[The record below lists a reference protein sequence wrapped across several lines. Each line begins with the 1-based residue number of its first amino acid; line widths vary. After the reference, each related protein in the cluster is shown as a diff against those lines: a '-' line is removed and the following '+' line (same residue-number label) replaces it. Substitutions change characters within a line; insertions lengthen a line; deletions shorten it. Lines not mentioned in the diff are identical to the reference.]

1 MINIKT
7 MNLNILNT
15 YKNFHIRIFLIFS
28 FIGIILRVWIS
39 QFGSNFDF
47 AMWQINLD
55 IFKEG
60 KSIWHEGMYAY
71 GSPWIYTLYIL
82 DSISLPFL
90 ENNSFIQ
97 NIPGSFYRFKI
108 VIFLSFIDISI
119 FYLLYKNYS
128 LKIGLLYL
136 INPISIILTGHHNA
150 FNNYAILFGF
160 LAVLNYGDLNSKD
173 LSFKKIFSL
182 FLFGLSISIK
192 HILIFFPIWWAFK
205 EKKIIN
211 KILIISISYMTFI
224 VLFIPFY
231 EDFQKIIYNI
241 LYLGRHETGPFWKMF
256 LPELLHRYFNFFT
269 LASLLL
275 IVLGIF
281 LVNKKLKESFYLY
294 LIATTAFAPQM
305 YTQYLFIPLIAIAIY
320 WNFKLIIFTTITF
333 FLFLVDGDQL
343 NIQFLREIFNW
354 DLRSTRIVFYPL
366 VLILMIEFF
375 ERSIGANKFFNQIN
389 LFKKL
394 IIDKL
399 KKSLSLK

>member
-1 MINIKT
+1 MNFKILNKYKNY
-7 MNLNILNT
+7 NLNT
-15 YKNFHIRIFLIFS
+15 FLIFS

-47 AMWQINLD
+47 TAWQNNLD

-60 KSIWHEGMYAY
+60 KSIWHEGLYAY

-82 DSISLPFL
+82 DSISIPFL
-90 ENNSFIQ
+90 ESNSFIQ
-97 NIPGSFYRFKI
+97 NIPGTFYRFKI
-108 VIFLSFIDISI
+108 VIFLSIIDVSI

-160 LAVLNYGDLNSKD
+160 LAILNYGDLNSKEI
-173 LSFKKIFSL
+173 SFKKIFSI

-205 EKKIIN
+205 EKKFIN
-211 KILIISISYMTFI
+211 KFLIISISYITFI
-224 VLFIPFY
+224 VLFFPFY

-256 LPELLHRYFNFFT
+256 LPDILSGYLNFFT

-275 IVLGIF
+275 IFLGFF
-281 LVNKKLKESFYLY
+281 LVNKKLKDSFYLY

-305 YTQYLFIPLIAIAIY
+305 YTQYLIIPLIAIAIY
-320 WNFKLIIFTTITF
+320 WNFKLIIFTIITT
-333 FLFLVDGDQL
+333 FLFLIDGDQL
-343 NIQFLREIFNW
+343 SIQYLRELFNW

-366 VLILMIEFF
+366 VLILTIEFF
-375 ERSIGANKFFNQIN
+375 ERSFGSKKFYNQIN
-389 LFKKL
+389 LVKRL
-394 IIDKL
+394 IIDKV
-399 KKSLSLK
+399 KKSLSMK

>member
-1 MINIKT
+1 MNFKILNKYKNY
-7 MNLNILNT
+7 NLNT
-15 YKNFHIRIFLIFS
+15 FLIFS

-47 AMWQINLD
+47 TAWQNNLD

-60 KSIWHEGMYAY
+60 KSIWHEGLYAY

-82 DSISLPFL
+82 DSISIPFL
-90 ENNSFIQ
+90 ESNSFIQ
-97 NIPGSFYRFKI
+97 NIPGTFYRFKI
-108 VIFLSFIDISI
+108 VIFLSMIDVSI

-160 LAVLNYGDLNSKD
+160 IAILNYGDLNSREI
-173 LSFKKIFSL
+173 SCKKIFSI

-205 EKKIIN
+205 EKKFIN
-211 KILIISISYMTFI
+211 KILIISISYITFI
-224 VLFIPFY
+224 VLFVPFY

-256 LPELLHRYFNFFT
+256 LPDILSGYLNFFT

-275 IVLGIF
+275 IFLGFF
-281 LVNKKLKESFYLY
+281 LVNKKLKDSFYLY

-305 YTQYLFIPLIAIAIY
+305 YTQYLIIPLIAIAIY
-320 WNFKLIIFTTITF
+320 WNFKLIIFTIITT
-333 FLFLVDGDQL
+333 FLFLIDGDQL
-343 NIQFLREIFNW
+343 SIQYLRELFNW

-366 VLILMIEFF
+366 VLILTIEFF
-375 ERSIGANKFFNQIN
+375 ERSFGSKKFYNQIN
-389 LFKKL
+389 LVKRL
-394 IIDKL
+394 IIDKV
-399 KKSLSLK
+399 KKSLSMK

>member
-1 MINIKT
+1 
-7 MNLNILNT
+7 
-15 YKNFHIRIFLIFS
+15 
-28 FIGIILRVWIS
+28 
-39 QFGSNFDF
+39 
-47 AMWQINLD
+47 
-55 IFKEG
+55 
-60 KSIWHEGMYAY
+60 
-71 GSPWIYTLYIL
+71 
-82 DSISLPFL
+82 
-90 ENNSFIQ
+90 
-97 NIPGSFYRFKI
+97 
-108 VIFLSFIDISI
+108 
-119 FYLLYKNYS
+119 
-128 LKIGLLYL
+128 
-136 INPISIILTGHHNA
+136 
-150 FNNYAILFGF
+150 
-160 LAVLNYGDLNSKD
+160 
-173 LSFKKIFSL
+173 
-182 FLFGLSISIK
+182 
-192 HILIFFPIWWAFK
+192 
-205 EKKIIN
+205 
-211 KILIISISYMTFI
+211 MTFI
-224 VLFIPFY
+224 FLFIPFY

-305 YTQYLFIPLIAIAIY
+305 YTQYLLIPLIAIAIY

-333 FLFLVDGDQL
+333 FLLLIDGDQL

-375 ERSIGANKFFNQIN
+375 ERSIGSKKFFNQIF
-389 LFKKL
+389 LVKKS

>member
-1 MINIKT
+1 MNFKILNKYKNY
-7 MNLNILNT
+7 NLNT
-15 YKNFHIRIFLIFS
+15 FLIFS

-47 AMWQINLD
+47 TAWQNNLD

-60 KSIWHEGMYAY
+60 KSIWHEGLYAY

-82 DSISLPFL
+82 DSISIPFL
-90 ENNSFIQ
+90 ESNSFIQ
-97 NIPGSFYRFKI
+97 NIPGTFYRFKI
-108 VIFLSFIDISI
+108 VIFLSMIDVSI

-160 LAVLNYGDLNSKD
+160 LAILNYGDLNSREI
-173 LSFKKIFSL
+173 SCKKIFSI

-205 EKKIIN
+205 EKKFIN
-211 KILIISISYMTFI
+211 KFLIISISYITFI
-224 VLFIPFY
+224 VLFFPFY

-256 LPELLHRYFNFFT
+256 LPDILSGYLNFFT

-275 IVLGIF
+275 IFLGFF
-281 LVNKKLKESFYLY
+281 LVNKKLKDSFYLY

-305 YTQYLFIPLIAIAIY
+305 YTQYLIIPLIAIAIY
-320 WNFKLIIFTTITF
+320 WNFKLIIFTIITT
-333 FLFLVDGDQL
+333 FLFLIDGDQL
-343 NIQFLREIFNW
+343 SIQYLRELFNW

-366 VLILMIEFF
+366 ILILTIEFF
-375 ERSIGANKFFNQIN
+375 ERSFGSKKFYNQIN
-389 LFKKL
+389 LVKRL
-394 IIDKL
+394 IIDKV
-399 KKSLSLK
+399 KKSLSMK

>member
-1 MINIKT
+1 MNFKILNKYKNY
-7 MNLNILNT
+7 NLNT
-15 YKNFHIRIFLIFS
+15 FLIFS

-47 AMWQINLD
+47 TAWQNNLD

-60 KSIWHEGMYAY
+60 KSIWHEGLYAY

-82 DSISLPFL
+82 DSISIPFL
-90 ENNSFIQ
+90 ESNSFIQ
-97 NIPGSFYRFKI
+97 NIPGTFYRFKI
-108 VIFLSFIDISI
+108 VIFLSIVDVSI

-160 LAVLNYGDLNSKD
+160 LAILNYGDLNSREI
-173 LSFKKIFSL
+173 SCKKIFSIC
-182 FLFGLSISIK
+182 LFGLSISIK

-205 EKKIIN
+205 EKKFMN
-211 KILIISISYMTFI
+211 KILIISISYITFI
-224 VLFIPFY
+224 VLFFPFY

-256 LPELLHRYFNFFT
+256 LPDILSGYLNFFT

-275 IVLGIF
+275 IFLGFF
-281 LVNKKLKESFYLY
+281 LVNKKLKDSFYLY

-305 YTQYLFIPLIAIAIY
+305 YTQYLIIPLIAIAIY
-320 WNFKLIIFTTITF
+320 WNFKLIIFTIITT
-333 FLFLVDGDQL
+333 FLFLIDGDQL
-343 NIQFLREIFNW
+343 SIQYLRELFNW

-366 VLILMIEFF
+366 VLILTIEFF
-375 ERSIGANKFFNQIN
+375 ERSFGSKKFYNQIN
-389 LFKKL
+389 LVKRL
-394 IIDKL
+394 IIDKV
-399 KKSLSLK
+399 KKSLSMK

>member
-1 MINIKT
+1 MNFKILNKYKNY
-7 MNLNILNT
+7 NLNT
-15 YKNFHIRIFLIFS
+15 FLIFS

-47 AMWQINLD
+47 TAWQNNLD

-60 KSIWHEGMYAY
+60 KSIWHEGLYAY

-82 DSISLPFL
+82 DSISIPFL

-97 NIPGSFYRFKI
+97 NIPGTFYRFKI
-108 VIFLSFIDISI
+108 VIFLSIIDVSI

-160 LAVLNYGDLNSKD
+160 LAILNYGDLNSKEI
-173 LSFKKIFSL
+173 SFKKIFSI

-205 EKKIIN
+205 EKKFIN
-211 KILIISISYMTFI
+211 KFLIISISYITFI
-224 VLFIPFY
+224 VLFFPFY

-256 LPELLHRYFNFFT
+256 LPDILSGYLNFFT

-275 IVLGIF
+275 IFLGFF
-281 LVNKKLKESFYLY
+281 LVNKKLKDSFYLY

-305 YTQYLFIPLIAIAIY
+305 YTQYLIIPLIAIAIY
-320 WNFKLIIFTTITF
+320 WNFKLIIFTIITT
-333 FLFLVDGDQL
+333 FLFLIDGDQL
-343 NIQFLREIFNW
+343 SIQYLRELFNW

-366 VLILMIEFF
+366 ILILTIEFF
-375 ERSIGANKFFNQIN
+375 ERSFGSKKFYNQIN
-389 LFKKL
+389 LVKRL
-394 IIDKL
+394 IIDKV
-399 KKSLSLK
+399 KKSLSMK

>member
-1 MINIKT
+1 MNFKILNKYRNY
-7 MNLNILNT
+7 NLNA
-15 YKNFHIRIFLIFS
+15 FLIFS

-47 AMWQINLD
+47 AMWQINLE

-71 GSPWIYTLYIL
+71 GSPWIYTLSIL
-82 DSISLPFL
+82 DSISLQFL

-97 NIPGSFYRFKI
+97 NIPGTFYRFKI
-108 VIFLSFIDISI
+108 VIFLSLIDVSI

-160 LAVLNYGDLNSKD
+160 LAILNYGDLNSKEI
-173 LSFKKIFSL
+173 SFKKIFSI

-192 HILIFFPIWWAFK
+192 HILIFFPLWWAFK
-205 EKKIIN
+205 EKKFIN
-211 KILIISISYMTFI
+211 KILIISISYVTFI
-224 VLFIPFY
+224 VLFFPFY

-256 LPELLHRYFNFFT
+256 LPEILGRYLNFFT

-275 IVLGIF
+275 IFLGFF
-281 LVNKKLKESFYLY
+281 LVNKKLKDSFYLY

-320 WNFKLIIFTTITF
+320 WNFKLTIFTIITT
-333 FLFLVDGDQL
+333 FLFLIDGDQL
-343 NIQFLREIFNW
+343 SIQYLRELFNW

-375 ERSIGANKFFNQIN
+375 ERSFGSKNLYNQIN
-389 LFKKL
+389 LVKNL
-394 IIDKL
+394 IIDKI
-399 KKSLSLK
+399 KKSLFMK

>member
-1 MINIKT
+1 MNFKILNKYRNY
-7 MNLNILNT
+7 NLNV
-15 YKNFHIRIFLIFS
+15 FLIFS
-28 FIGIILRVWIS
+28 FIGIILRIWIS

-47 AMWQINLD
+47 AMWQINLE
-55 IFKEG
+55 IFKQG

-71 GSPWIYTLYIL
+71 GSPWIYTLSIL
-82 DSISLPFL
+82 DSISLKFL

-97 NIPGSFYRFKI
+97 NIPGTFYRFKI
-108 VIFLSFIDISI
+108 VLFLSLIDVSI

-160 LAVLNYGDLNSKD
+160 LAILNYGDLNSKEI
-173 LSFKKIFSL
+173 SFKKIFSV

-192 HILIFFPIWWAFK
+192 HILIFFPLWWAFK
-205 EKKIIN
+205 EKKFIN
-211 KILIISISYMTFI
+211 KILIISISYITFI
-224 VLFIPFY
+224 VLFFPFY

-256 LPELLHRYFNFFT
+256 LPDILSGYLNFFT

-275 IVLGIF
+275 IFLGFF
-281 LVNKKLKESFYLY
+281 LVNKKLKDSFYLY

-305 YTQYLFIPLIAIAIY
+305 YTQYLIIPLIAIAIY
-320 WNFKLIIFTTITF
+320 WNFKLIIFTIITT
-333 FLFLVDGDQL
+333 FLFLIDGDQL
-343 NIQFLREIFNW
+343 SIQYLRELFNW

-366 VLILMIEFF
+366 VLILTIEFF
-375 ERSIGANKFFNQIN
+375 ERSFGSKKFYNQIN
-389 LFKKL
+389 LVKRL
-394 IIDKL
+394 IIDKV
-399 KKSLSLK
+399 KKSLSMK

>member
-1 MINIKT
+1 MNFKILNKYRNY
-7 MNLNILNT
+7 NLNT
-15 YKNFHIRIFLIFS
+15 FLIFS

-47 AMWQINLD
+47 AMWQINLE

-71 GSPWIYTLYIL
+71 GSPWIYTLSIL
-82 DSISLPFL
+82 DSISLHFL
-90 ENNSFIQ
+90 ENSSFIQ
-97 NIPGSFYRFKI
+97 NIPGTFYRFKI
-108 VIFLSFIDISI
+108 VIFLSLIDVSI

-160 LAVLNYGDLNSKD
+160 LAILNYGDLNSKEI
-173 LSFKKIFSL
+173 SFKKIFSI

-192 HILIFFPIWWAFK
+192 HILIFFPLWWAFK
-205 EKKIIN
+205 EKKFMN
-211 KILIISISYMTFI
+211 KILIISISYLTFI
-224 VLFIPFY
+224 VLFFPFY

-256 LPELLHRYFNFFT
+256 LPEILNRYLNFFT

-275 IVLGIF
+275 IFLGFF
-281 LVNKKLKESFYLY
+281 LVNKKLKDSFYLY

-305 YTQYLFIPLIAIAIY
+305 YTQYLLIPLIAIAIY
-320 WNFKLIIFTTITF
+320 WNFKLTIFTIITT
-333 FLFLVDGDQL
+333 FLFLIDGDQL
-343 NIQFLREIFNW
+343 SIQYLRELFNW

-375 ERSIGANKFFNQIN
+375 ERSFGYKNFYNQIN
-389 LFKKL
+389 LVKNS
-394 IIDKL
+394 IIDKV
-399 KKSLSLK
+399 KKSLSMK